1 MANNLRRPDD
11 SIDVFAAERAHRS
24 VFRLVT
30 THNAH
35 RNLVIVLATMVVMSI
50 TFLIMVPWQQTVSGS
65 GKVTSFAPEAR
76 PQTVESRING
86 RIIRWYIREGAR
98 VNKGDT
104 IAILADINVNF
115 LDSNLIGRLQSLRD
129 NVESAQQRSVSV
141 ATERRKQA
149 QQRFDASRAR
159 LENAKVECSTARIR
173 YMRADTLFR
182 QDVVSRRE
190 FETAQLN
197 LQKAVADSVNAVASV
212 NVAQQDVVAAIAEEE
227 RVVNQAIVSVQ
238 EADVRLSNTENR
250 IGFGVVLAPLDG
262 TVVRIAKA
270 GAGQTVKEGDE
281 LALIVPTTTD
291 QAAEIYVSS
300 MDAALISP
308 GRMVS
313 LHFSGFPAFQF
324 SGWRNINVGI
334 FHGTVKVIDAVDD
347 GTGRFRVL
355 VVPYEEPGYTPW
367 PDDRYLRQ
375 GTDASAWVLLDE
387 VSIGYELWRQ
397 LMGFPPQFPVP
408 VKDERVKQKESQAK
422 AKAGK

>member
-1 MANNLRRPDD
+1 MADSQRRPDT
-11 SIDVFAAERAHRS
+11 STDVFAAERAHRS

-30 THNAH
+30 THKGH
-35 RNLVIVLATMVVMSI
+35 RNLVIVLAAMVATMI
-50 TFLIMVPWQQTVSGS
+50 TFLVLVPWQQTVSGS

-86 RIIRWYIREGAR
+86 RIVRWYVREGAR
-98 VNKGDT
+98 VRKGDT

-115 LDSNLIGRLQSLRD
+115 LDSNLLGRLQSLRD
-129 NVESAQQRSVSV
+129 NVESAQDRSIAV

-149 QQRFDASRAR
+149 LQRYDASRAR
-159 LENAKVECSTARIR
+159 LDNARIECATARIR
-173 YMRADTLFR
+173 YVRADTLFR

-212 NVAQQDVVAAIAEEE
+212 NVAQQDVTAALAEEE

-250 IGFGVVLAPLDG
+250 LGFGVVVAPLDG

-291 QAAEIYVSS
+291 QAVEIYVSS

-324 SGWRNINVGI
+324 SGWRNVNVGI
-334 FHGTVKVIDAVDD
+334 FHGTVKVVDAVDE

-355 VVPYEEPGYTPW
+355 VVPFEEPGYTQW
-367 PDDRYLRQ
+367 PDERFLRQ

-408 VKDERVKQKESQAK
+408 VKDERVKQQETQAK
-422 AKAGK
+422 AKK

>member
-1 MANNLRRPDD
+1 MGNSPRRPDEGV
-11 SIDVFAAERAHRS
+11 DVFAAERAHRS

-30 THNAH
+30 THKAH
-35 RNLVIVLATMVVMSI
+35 RNLVVMLAILVSIMIAFLVL
-50 TFLIMVPWQQTVSGS
+50 VPWQQTVSGS

-86 RIIRWYIREGAR
+86 RIVRWYVREGAR
-98 VNKGDT
+98 VRKGDT
-104 IAILADINVNF
+104 IAILADINVNY
-115 LDSNLIGRLQSLRD
+115 LDSNLLVRLQALRD
-129 NVESAQQRSVSV
+129 NVESAQDRAIAV
-141 ATERRKQA
+141 ATERRKQSL
-149 QQRFDASRAR
+149 QRFDAARAR
-159 LENAKVECSTARIR
+159 LENARVECTTSRIR

-182 QDVVSRRE
+182 QDVIARRE
-190 FETAQLN
+190 FETALLN

-212 NVAQQDVVAAIAEEE
+212 NVAQQDVTAALAEEE
-227 RVVNQAIVSVQ
+227 RVVNQAVVSVQ

-270 GAGQTVKEGDE
+270 GTGQTVKEGDE
-281 LALIVPTTTD
+281 LALIVPATTD
-291 QAAEIYVSS
+291 QAVEIYVSS

-334 FHGTVKVIDAVDD
+334 FHGTVKVVDAVDE
-347 GTGRFRVL
+347 GTGKFRVL
-355 VVPYEEPGYTPW
+355 VVPYEEPGYTQW
-367 PDDRYLRQ
+367 PDERYLRQ

-408 VKDERVKQKESQAK
+408 VKDERVKQQESK
-422 AKAGK
+422 AKASK

>member
-1 MANNLRRPDD
+1 
-11 SIDVFAAERAHRS
+11 
-24 VFRLVT
+24 
-30 THNAH
+30 
-35 RNLVIVLATMVVMSI
+35 
-50 TFLIMVPWQQTVSGS
+50 
-65 GKVTSFAPEAR
+65 
-76 PQTVESRING
+76 
-86 RIIRWYIREGAR
+86 
-98 VNKGDT
+98 
-104 IAILADINVNF
+104 
-115 LDSNLIGRLQSLRD
+115 
-129 NVESAQQRSVSV
+129 
-141 ATERRKQA
+141 
-149 QQRFDASRAR
+149 
-159 LENAKVECSTARIR
+159 
-173 YMRADTLFR
+173 
-182 QDVVSRRE
+182 
-190 FETAQLN
+190 
-197 LQKAVADSVNAVASV
+197 VNAVASV
-212 NVAQQDVVAAIAEEE
+212 NVAQQDVTAALAEEE

-250 IGFGVVLAPLDG
+250 LGFGVVVAPLDG

-291 QAAEIYVSS
+291 QAVEIYVSS

-334 FHGTVKVIDAVDD
+334 FHGTVKVVDAVDE

-355 VVPYEEPGYTPW
+355 VVPFEEPGYTQW
-367 PDDRYLRQ
+367 PDERFLRQ

-408 VKDERVKQKESQAK
+408 VKDERVKQQETQAK
-422 AKAGK
+422 AKK

>member
-1 MANNLRRPDD
+1 MADSQRRADT
-11 SIDVFAAERAHRS
+11 STDVFAAERAHRS

-30 THNAH
+30 THKAH
-35 RNLVIVLATMVVMSI
+35 RNLVIVLAAMVAI
-50 TFLIMVPWQQTVSGS
+50 TIAFLVLVPWQQTVSGS

-86 RIIRWYIREGAR
+86 RIVRWYVREGAR
-98 VNKGDT
+98 VRKGDT
-104 IAILADINVNF
+104 IALLADINVNF
-115 LDSNLIGRLQSLRD
+115 LDSNLLGRLQSLRD
-129 NVESAQQRSVSV
+129 NVENAQDRSIAV

-149 QQRFDASRAR
+149 AQRYDAARAR
-159 LENAKVECSTARIR
+159 LENARIECATARTR
-173 YMRADTLFR
+173 YVRADTLFR

-197 LQKAVADSVNAVASV
+197 LQKAVADSVNAVATV
-212 NVAQQDVVAAIAEEE
+212 NVAQQDVTAAIAEEE

-250 IGFGVVLAPLDG
+250 LGFGVILAPLDG

-291 QAAEIYVSS
+291 QAVEIYVSS

-334 FHGTVKVIDAVDD
+334 FHGTVKVVDAVDE

-355 VVPYEEPGYTPW
+355 VVPFEEPGYTQW
-367 PDDRYLRQ
+367 PDERFLRQ

-408 VKDERVKQKESQAK
+408 VKDDRVKQHETQAK
-422 AKAGK
+422 AKK

>member
-1 MANNLRRPDD
+1 MGNSQRRPDLGA
-11 SIDVFAAERAHRS
+11 DVFASERAHRS

-30 THNAH
+30 THHAH
-35 RNLVIVLATMVVMSI
+35 RNLVIVLSVMVVLAVS
-50 TFLIMVPWQQTVSGS
+50 FLILVPWQQTVSGS
-65 GKVTSFAPEAR
+65 GTVTSFAPEAR

-86 RIIRWYIREGAR
+86 RIVRWYVREGAR
-98 VNKGDT
+98 VRKGDT
-104 IAILADINVNF
+104 IAILADINVNY
-115 LDSNLIGRLQSLRD
+115 LDTNLLVRMQSLRD
-129 NVESAQQRSVSV
+129 NVQGAQERSMAV
-141 ATERRKQA
+141 ATERRKQSL
-149 QQRFDASRAR
+149 QRFDAARAR
-159 LENAKVECSTARIR
+159 LENARIECATTRIR

-182 QDVVSRRE
+182 QDVVARRE
-190 FETAQLN
+190 FETALLN

-212 NVAQQDVVAAIAEEE
+212 NVAQQDVTAAIAEEE
-227 RVVNQAIVSVQ
+227 RVVNQAFVNVQ

-250 IGFGVVLAPLDG
+250 LGFGVVLAPLDG

-291 QAAEIYVSS
+291 QAVEIYVSS

-308 GRMVS
+308 GRLVS

-324 SGWRNINVGI
+324 SGWRNVNVGI

-355 VVPYEEPGYTPW
+355 VVPFEEPGYTEW
-367 PDDRYLRQ
+367 PDERYLRQ
-375 GTDASAWVLLDE
+375 GTDASAWVLLE
-387 VSIGYELWRQ
+387 QVSIGYELWRQ

-408 VKDERVKQKESQAK
+408 VKDERLKQQESKAK
-422 AKAGK
+422 AKK

>member
-1 MANNLRRPDD
+1 MTNSTRRPDHG
-11 SIDVFAAERAHRS
+11 SDVFASERAHRS

-30 THNAH
+30 THTAH
-35 RNLVIVLATMVVMSI
+35 RNLVIMLSVLVIVAISFLVV
-50 TFLIMVPWQQTVSGS
+50 VPWQQTVSGT

-86 RIIRWYIREGAR
+86 RIVRWYVREGAHVR
-98 VNKGDT
+98 KGDT
-104 IAILADINVNF
+104 IAILADINVNY
-115 LDSNLIGRLQSLRD
+115 LDTNLLVRMQSLRD
-129 NVESAQQRSVSV
+129 NVEGVQEQSITV
-141 ATERRKQA
+141 ASERRKQA
-149 QQRFDASRAR
+149 QQRYDASRAR
-159 LENAKVECSTARIR
+159 LENARIECATSRIR
-173 YMRADTLFR
+173 YTRADTLFR
-182 QDVVSRRE
+182 QDVIARRD
-190 FETAQLN
+190 FESAILN

-212 NVAQQDVVAAIAEEE
+212 NVAQQDVIAALAEEE
-227 RVVNQAIVSVQ
+227 RVMNQAIVSVQ

-250 IGFGVVLAPLDG
+250 LGFGVVLAPLDG

-291 QAAEIYVSS
+291 QAVEIYVSS
-300 MDAALISP
+300 MDAALIEP
-308 GRMVS
+308 GRLVS

-334 FHGTVKVIDAVDD
+334 FHGVVKVVDAVDE

-355 VVPYEEPGYTPW
+355 VVPTDEPEFAQW
-367 PDDRYLRQ
+367 PDESYLRQ

-408 VKDERVKQKESQAK
+408 VKDERVKQQEKQAK
-422 AKAGK
+422 AKK

>member
-1 MANNLRRPDD
+1 MGNSQRRPD
-11 SIDVFAAERAHRS
+11 SGVDVFASERAHRS

-30 THNAH
+30 THHAH
-35 RNLVIVLATMVVMSI
+35 RNLVIVLSVMVLLGI
-50 TFLIMVPWQQTVSGS
+50 AFLVLVPWQQTVSGS
-65 GKVTSFAPEAR
+65 GTVTSFAPEAR

-86 RIIRWYIREGAR
+86 RIVRWYVREGAR
-98 VNKGDT
+98 VRKGDT
-104 IAILADINVNF
+104 IAILADINVNY
-115 LDSNLIGRLQSLRD
+115 LDSNLLVRLQSLRD
-129 NVESAQQRSVSV
+129 NVQGAQERSMAV
-141 ATERRKQA
+141 ATERRKQS
-149 QQRFDASRAR
+149 QQRFDAARAR
-159 LENAKVECSTARIR
+159 LENARVECATSRIR
-173 YMRADTLFR
+173 YLRADTLFR
-182 QDVVSRRE
+182 QDVIARRE
-190 FETAQLN
+190 FETALLN
-197 LQKAVADSVNAVASV
+197 LQRAVADSVNAFATV
-212 NVAQQDVVAAIAEEE
+212 NVAQQDVTAALAEEE

-238 EADVRLSNTENR
+238 EVDVRLSNTENR
-250 IGFGVVLAPLDG
+250 LGFGVVLAPLDG

-291 QAAEIYVSS
+291 QAVEIYFSS

-324 SGWRNINVGI
+324 SGWRNVNVGI

-355 VVPYEEPGYTPW
+355 IVPFEELGYTEW
-367 PDDRYLRQ
+367 PDERYLRQ
-375 GTDASAWVLLDE
+375 GTDVSAWVLLEE

-408 VKDERVKQKESQAK
+408 VKDERLKQQESQAK
-422 AKAGK
+422 AKK

>member
-1 MANNLRRPDD
+1 MADSQRRPDT
-11 SIDVFAAERAHRS
+11 STDVFAAERAHRS

-30 THNAH
+30 THKAH
-35 RNLVIVLATMVVMSI
+35 RNLVIVLASMVTIAVA
-50 TFLIMVPWQQTVSGS
+50 FLVLVPWQQTVSGS
-65 GKVTSFAPEAR
+65 GTVTSFAPEAR

-86 RIIRWYIREGAR
+86 RIVRWHVREGAR
-98 VNKGDT
+98 VRKGDT

-115 LDSNLIGRLQSLRD
+115 LDSNLLGRLQSLRD
-129 NVESAQQRSVSV
+129 NVENAQDRSIAV

-149 QQRFDASRAR
+149 MQRLDAASAR
-159 LENAKVECSTARIR
+159 LANVRVECSTARIR
-173 YMRADTLFR
+173 YVRADTLFR

-212 NVAQQDVVAAIAEEE
+212 NVAQQDVTAALAEEE

-238 EADVRLSNTENR
+238 EADVRLSNTESR
-250 IGFGVVLAPLDG
+250 LGFGVVLAPLDG

-291 QAAEIYVSS
+291 QAVEIYVSS

-334 FHGTVKVIDAVDD
+334 FHGMVKVVDAVDE

-355 VVPYEEPGYTPW
+355 VVPYEEPGYTQW
-367 PDDRYLRQ
+367 PDERYLRQ

-397 LMGFPPQFPVP
+397 LMGFPPQFPVA
-408 VKDERVKQKESQAK
+408 VKDERVKKQETQAK
-422 AKAGK
+422 AKK